1 MRKPIFDVG
10 GKVVDLDEVKFDLLS
25 RDRSKGEYWLIFND
39 DSEIYLSIPEYTS
52 LLDQI
57 RAWRKAGGDS

>member
-1 MRKPIFDVG
+1 MSEPIFNVW
-10 GKVVDLDEVKFDLLS
+10 GKVIPLDEVKFDLLS

-39 DSEIYLSIPEYTS
+39 DSELYLSIPEYTN